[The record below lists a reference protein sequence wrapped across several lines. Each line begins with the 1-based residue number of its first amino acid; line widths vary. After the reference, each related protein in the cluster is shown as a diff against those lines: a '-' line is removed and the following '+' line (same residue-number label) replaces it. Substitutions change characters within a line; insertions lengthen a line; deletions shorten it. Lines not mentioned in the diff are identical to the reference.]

1 MPYIVCRCD
10 KTKDECLSNDLL
22 LDGYKLPSRN
32 KSFIIGDM
40 LVINIVIMNKKLAH
54 RFASRA
60 AFKKYN
66 RLINELTELFIED
79 GDSSS
84 GMNEVL
90 NRIEKFREEIK
101 IKYRKYLKRKGL
113 EQMAT
118 HLQFLKKQASEQQ
131 MLFFYSKQNKMH
143 DENKTSGKSR

>member
-40 LVINIVIMNKKLAH
+40 LVINIVIMN
-54 RFASRA
+54 
-60 AFKKYN
+60 N
-66 RLINELTELFIED
+66 
-79 GDSSS
+79 
-84 GMNEVL
+84 
-90 NRIEKFREEIK
+90 
-101 IKYRKYLKRKGL
+101 RKYLKRKEL

>member
-1 MPYIVCRCD
+1 
-10 KTKDECLSNDLL
+10 
-22 LDGYKLPSRN
+22 
-32 KSFIIGDM
+32 
-40 LVINIVIMNKKLAH
+40 
-54 RFASRA
+54 
-60 AFKKYN
+60 
-66 RLINELTELFIED
+66 
-79 GDSSS
+79 
-84 GMNEVL
+84 MNEVL

-101 IKYRKYLKRKGL
+101 IKYRKYLKRKEL